1 MLEEIIKGNIEKKT
15 ITQIYGPPGVGKTNI
30 CILSVINFAKKG
42 LKVVYIDTEGSLS
55 VERIKQ
61 ICKDDFE
68 EVLKNVIIYE
78 PSNFEEQTI
87 TLEKILMLENLGLI
101 VVDGIASLYRLELC
115 DDVNEN
121 TRLNRILGK
130 QILTLLKL
138 AKKKNVAIL
147 VTNQVRNISGNRNE
161 TSNNENRR
169 FSNFEAVGGLLL
181 EYWSKS
187 IIRIEKYDSYREMIL
202 EKHRYAKEGEKLK
215 FRIVESGV
223 ELLG

>member
-1 MLEEIIKGNIEKKT
+1 MLEEVIKGNIEKKT